1 MSKFNTKTEVVN
13 KTTNLAGG
21 KAFKMDAEQ
30 ELLHAV
36 LTTFLEDKYYES
48 GDKRLERIID
58 LIKQANP
65 VYVAKLAYIA
75 RKEFNLRSV
84 PIVLLGELAI
94 NCSEKENDSY
104 RKEYDGYSLGLIPRA
119 IVDVIQRADEITE
132 LTSYILKKKGSLS
145 KQVKRGIR
153 HAILKF
159 NGYQLAKYK
168 SDKKNVK
175 LVDTFN
181 LSHPKAKY
189 ADDNQKKAWA
199 ALMNGEL
206 NTTGQTWESVIS
218 ASKDQKR
225 DWEGLIKENKLGY
238 MALLRNLNNLIKNS
252 ISDETVEMVVRKL
265 TNSEEV
271 RKSKQLPFR
280 FLKAYEN
287 VSGNRRFRD
296 AISLAMDLAVSNT
309 PVLDGKTLIAID
321 CSGSMGGEAI
331 EKASI
336 FGATLAKAN
345 VNAEVI
351 LYDTSVYPLELSS
364 RIPVIDLAQ
373 KIQNEARGGGTNT
386 SLVFEYALRQKKAY
400 DRVIII
406 SDNESW
412 QDSYYSQGPQ
422 KAYAYYK
429 EQMSINPYVYAID
442 IQGYGTK
449 DLKDSRVI
457 HLTGWSNRLL
467 DFIGLNEK
475 DQSMLEYIKSIE
487 LN

>member
-1 MSKFNTKTEVVN
+1 MSKFNTKTEVAN

-48 GDKRLERIID
+48 GDKRLERIVD

-84 PIVLLGELAI
+84 PVVLLGELAI

-168 SDKKNVK
+168 SDKKTVK

-181 LSHPKAKY
+181 LSHPKAKH

-225 DWEGLIKENKLGY
+225 DWENLIKENKLGY
-238 MALLRNLNNLIKNS
+238 MALLRNLNNLIKND
-252 ISDETVEMVVRKL
+252 IS
-265 TNSEEV
+265 
-271 RKSKQLPFR
+271 Q
-280 FLKAYEN
+280 
-287 VSGNRRFRD
+287 
-296 AISLAMDLAVSNT
+296 
-309 PVLDGKTLIAID
+309 
-321 CSGSMGGEAI
+321 EAI
-331 EKASI
+331 EI
-336 FGATLAKAN
+336 VVETH
-345 VNAEVI
+345 
-351 LYDTSVYPLELSS
+351 
-364 RIPVIDLAQ
+364 R
-373 KIQNEARGGGTNT
+373 
-386 SLVFEYALRQKKAY
+386 
-400 DRVIII
+400 
-406 SDNESW
+406 
-412 QDSYYSQGPQ
+412 
-422 KAYAYYK
+422 
-429 EQMSINPYVYAID
+429 
-442 IQGYGTK
+442 
-449 DLKDSRVI
+449 
-457 HLTGWSNRLL
+457 
-467 DFIGLNEK
+467 
-475 DQSMLEYIKSIE
+475 
-487 LN
+487 